1 MDGKKGTVR
10 ERWLQRAEVAYRR
23 MFDGKSQEELVTLTQ
38 REDLAVSIGK
48 ELAGF
53 LLEEHVAMDPVAQPE
68 EAATTCCP
76 KCGQPGTPAV
86 EKREALPERVVTTR
100 VGDICVRRQRWCC
113 AKCRIFF
120 FPLDVRLGL
129 GTEGYSPTLLSKA
142 VRQASK
148 AASFVEASDDL
159 RELADV
165 EISPTHLQRLSERI
179 GEEWAEVR
187 DEEVEKFR
195 KRELE
200 RTYKEAPRGAAAV
213 MLDGGRL
220 QTRAEDGG
228 RGVSDGSWR
237 ESKVACCLTLQ
248 TKVHDVDPEPEPPSK
263 FLEPT
268 EAARLASEI
277 KRRSRPV
284 PRRNDEDRK
293 EAKSPKGKKKRKKPA
308 KGRRRRKRNRT
319 QVRTVVAT
327 MENSE
332 NFGWQVAAEVHR
344 RGLDRAKRK
353 ACVCDGQAYNWS
365 IYEMHLLPA
374 GFVAIL
380 DFVHLLAYLYDAA
393 HALHGSDAAL
403 GWKTYEQWLR
413 WAWSGEVGKLL
424 SSLRAAA
431 AKLAKKGSAAAAR
444 KQTVEE
450 TLTYV
455 TNNRQRMN
463 YPEYR
468 RLGLPI
474 SSAPV
479 ESTIKQINRRVKG
492 SEKFWLESGA
502 EAILQLRA
510 AQLSQDDR
518 WTRYWSRRRKHRRAV
533 GSGRLAQAL

>member
-1 MDGKKGTVR
+1 V
-10 ERWLQRAEVAYRR
+10 
-23 MFDGKSQEELVTLTQ
+23 
-38 REDLAVSIGK
+38 LA
-48 ELAGF
+48 
-53 LLEEHVAMDPVAQPE
+53 
-68 EAATTCCP
+68 
-76 KCGQPGTPAV
+76 
-86 EKREALPERVVTTR
+86 
-100 VGDICVRRQRWCC
+100 
-113 AKCRIFF
+113 
-120 FPLDVRLGL
+120 
-129 GTEGYSPTLLSKA
+129 KA

-148 AASFVEASDDL
+148 ASSFAEASDDL
-159 RELADV
+159 RELADL

-179 GEEWAEVR
+179 GEEWVEVR
-187 DEEVEKFR
+187 NEEVEKFR
-195 KRELE
+195 KAELG
-200 RTYKEAPRGAAAV
+200 RTYKEPPKGAAAV

-220 QTRAEDGG
+220 QTRAEDRG
-228 RGVSDGSWR
+228 RGVSEASWR

-248 TKVHDVDPEPEPPSK
+248 TKAQGVDPQPEPPSK

-277 KRRSRPV
+277 KRRSRPASG
-284 PRRNDEDRK
+284 PNDEHR
-293 EAKSPKGKKKRKKPA
+293 EETKSSKGKKNREK
-308 KGRRRRKRNRT
+308 RRRQRNRNRT
-319 QVRTVVAT
+319 LVRTVVAT

-332 NFGWQVAAEVHR
+332 VFGWQVAAEVHR

-374 GFVAIL
+374 GFIAIL

-393 HALHGSDAAL
+393 HAFHGSDATR
-403 GWKTYEQWLR
+403 GWKTYVQWLR
-413 WAWSGEVGKLL
+413 WAWSGKVGTLL

-431 AKLAKKGSAAAAR
+431 AELAAKGSGAAAR
-444 KQTVEE
+444 KQTVDE

-455 TNNRQRMN
+455 TNNRERMD

-492 SEKFWLESGA
+492 SEKFWLEGGA

-518 WTRYWSRRRKHRRAV
+518 WNRNWSRPRKHRRAA
-533 GSGRLAQAL
+533 GSGRLAQAA

>member
-1 MDGKKGTVR
+1 V
-10 ERWLQRAEVAYRR
+10 
-23 MFDGKSQEELVTLTQ
+23 
-38 REDLAVSIGK
+38 LA
-48 ELAGF
+48 
-53 LLEEHVAMDPVAQPE
+53 
-68 EAATTCCP
+68 
-76 KCGQPGTPAV
+76 
-86 EKREALPERVVTTR
+86 
-100 VGDICVRRQRWCC
+100 
-113 AKCRIFF
+113 
-120 FPLDVRLGL
+120 
-129 GTEGYSPTLLSKA
+129 KA

-148 AASFVEASDDL
+148 ASSFAEASDDL

-179 GEEWAEVR
+179 GKEWVEVR

-195 KRELE
+195 QRDLE
-200 RTYKEAPRGAAAV
+200 RTYKEPLKGAAAV

-220 QTRAEDGG
+220 QTRSEDGG
-228 RGVSDGSWR
+228 RGVSDPSWR

-248 TKVHDVDPEPEPPSK
+248 TKAQRVDPEPEPPSK

-277 KRRSRPV
+277 KRRSSPAG
-284 PRRNDEDRK
+284 RNDEHRD
-293 EAKSPKGKKKRKKPA
+293 ETISSKGKKKRKKPETR
-308 KGRRRRKRNRT
+308 RRRRKRNRT
-319 QVRTVVAT
+319 RVRTVVAT

-332 NFGWQVAAEVHR
+332 TFGWQVATEVHR
-344 RGLDRAKRK
+344 RGLDQAKRK

-365 IYEMHLLPA
+365 VYEMHLLPL
-374 GFVAIL
+374 GFLAIL

-393 HALHGSDAAL
+393 HAYRGSDVAG

-413 WAWSGEVGKLL
+413 LAWSGKVGALL
-424 SSLRAAA
+424 SNLRAAA
-431 AKLAKKGSAAAAR
+431 AELAAKRSIAAER
-444 KQTVEE
+444 KRTLDE

-455 TNNRQRMN
+455 TNNRERMD

-492 SEKFWLESGA
+492 SEKFWLEGGA

-510 AQLSQDDR
+510 AQLSEDDR
-518 WTRYWSRRRKHRRAV
+518 WNRNWSRPRRHRRAA
-533 GSGRLAQAL
+533 GSGRLGQAA